1 MGNLNNFITRVC
13 EKSPIIFNIIAV
25 LAGFLCYFSTYG
37 FRKPF
42 VAGTYEGYSL
52 WGVQFKILGI
62 TVQIIGYTI
71 SKFLG
76 IKVISEIKPKFRG
89 IFIISFLTFSE
100 VVLITF
106 GAIPRPYNC
115 LVMFFNGLPLGMIW
129 GLIFSYLEG
138 RKSTALLGS
147 LISIS
152 LIVAS
157 GAIKSICRTFLDK
170 GFNQFWVPAT
180 VGAICYVP
188 MILSVLVLESL
199 PPPNA
204 EDIAS
209 KTERVVMNNKD
220 RLKLCQTFAPG
231 LFLMIFWHMFLTAY
245 RDFRDNFAPELWEA
259 FGYGGTPSIFSIS
272 EIIVA
277 FVVCI
282 PISLF
287 MFIKKPITTLIS
299 YHVLI
304 IGGQILIGLCAIL
317 NAFNILPGLY
327 FMIMAG
333 IGLYFGYIPFN
344 SIIFDTFIATYK
356 YPANTGF
363 LSYLSDSIGYLSS
376 VVVLFIKNF
385 ASANLSWLDF
395 FRILSYIMAASS
407 VLFLSLSIVYCIWKY
422 KHWDPLANVQNEN
435 SEDGMIK
442 IKKLKDG
449 EQDEN
454 DETRTTTNEITED
467 NDDEGVDNIDDDVDE
482 IESVSMS
489 SQSEG
494 QDPEKESI

>member
-1 MGNLNNFITRVC
+1 MGNLNNFITRAC
-13 EKSPIIFNIIAV
+13 EKSPLAFNVIAV

-52 WGVQFKILGI
+52 WGVQFKIMGI

-76 IKVISEIKPKFRG
+76 IKIISEIKPKVRG
-89 IFIISFLTFSE
+89 IFIVSFLTFSE
-100 VVLITF
+100 LVLILF
-106 GAIPRPYNC
+106 GAVPRPYNC
-115 LVMFFNGLPLGMIW
+115 LVMFLNGLPLGMIW

-157 GAIKSICRTFLDK
+157 GAIKSIARTLLTT
-170 GFNQFWVPAT
+170 GLNQFWVPAT
-180 VGAICYVP
+180 VGAIFYVP

-204 EDIAS
+204 EDIAC
-209 KTERVVMNNKD
+209 KTERVVMTNKD
-220 RLKLCQTFAPG
+220 RLQLCKTFAPG

-299 YHVLI
+299 YHILI
-304 IGGQILIGLCAIL
+304 IGGQVLIGLCAIL
-317 NAFNILPGLY
+317 NTFNKLPGLY

-385 ASANLSWLDF
+385 ASANLSWLEF

-407 VLFLSLSIVYCIWKY
+407 ILFLTLSIIYCLWKY
-422 KHWDPLANVQNEN
+422 KHWDPLSLAKNEK
-435 SEDGMIK
+435 SEDGMIA
-442 IKKLKDG
+442 IKKNGG
-449 EQDEN
+449 EHSDN
-454 DETRTTTNEITED
+454 DETKTTTNEITED
-467 NDDEGVDNIDDDVDE
+467 NVDDINDNDEDSVDE
-482 IESVSMS
+482 IDTVSMS
-489 SQSEG
+489 DAS
-494 QDPEKESI
+494 DKESI